1 MTAEIQSGDSEPE
14 RYFLVL
20 EDDETTGALLQTII
34 EEEFGIPTRIAGD
47 GVRALEAVVGGAPL
61 GILVD
66 LMVPR
71 LDGEAF
77 MHEVRARDLNTP
89 FIVMSALAE
98 AEAERVATLFN
109 APCLPKP
116 FGIEALVG
124 AVSQVLGRTDWARQR
139 VERPCS

>member
-1 MTAEIQSGDSEPE
+1 MTAENQPGATHSA

-34 EEEFGIPTRIAGD
+34 EEEFGIPTSVATD
-47 GVRALEAVVGGAPL
+47 GVRALEAVAAGPPL
-61 GILVD
+61 AILVD

-77 MHEVRARDLNTP
+77 MHEVRARDLNIP

-98 AEAERVATLFN
+98 AEAERVAALFN

-116 FGIEALVG
+116 FGIEALVS
-124 AVSQVLGRTDWARQR
+124 AVSQA
-139 VERPCS
+139 